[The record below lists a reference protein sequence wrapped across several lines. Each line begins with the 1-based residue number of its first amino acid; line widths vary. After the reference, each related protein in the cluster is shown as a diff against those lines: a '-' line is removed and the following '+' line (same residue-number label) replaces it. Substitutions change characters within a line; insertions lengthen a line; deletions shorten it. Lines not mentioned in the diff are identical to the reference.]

1 MQGHGPYRLSASEFE
16 AAVDQALGGIPA
28 QLLAELRNVAIFVED
43 EGPPGEEELLGV
55 FDGIPLTE
63 RADSAPWELPDRI
76 TLFQGP
82 LERMS
87 DSREE
92 LLEQIMVT
100 VVHEIAHYFG
110 ISDERLHELGWG

>member
-1 MQGHGPYRLSASEFE
+1 VPADGSYRLSPPQFE
-16 AAVDQALGGIPA
+16 AAVEQALARIPP
-28 QLLAELRNVAIFVED
+28 QLLAELHNVAIFVQD

-63 RADSAPWELPDRI
+63 REDGAPWGLPDRI

-82 LERMS
+82 LERMCA
-87 DSREE
+87 SREE
-92 LLEQIMVT
+92 LLEQITVT

-110 ISDERLHELGWG
+110 IGDERLHELGWG